1 MYLLSNLVEYY
12 IYYKKHFCKR
22 RNYLYLTEWVK
33 CMLDNGYCCPSM
45 LSFRQ
50 EDYIEDSLVIFEKIM
65 SEMGFD
71 EINEELL
78 YNISVEEYRKG
89 YFESAV
95 EFLYYKSY
103 VAERLDFP
111 YKIEYSVS
119 YGDYTAKNINYTEL
133 EDFAVDFLEKC
144 GITKE

>member
-1 MYLLSNLVEYY
+1 MYLLSYLVENY
-12 IYYKKHFCKR
+12 IYNKKHFCKR
-22 RNYLYLTEWVK
+22 INHLYLAEWIN
-33 CMLDNGYCCPSM
+33 CMLDNGSCCPSM

-50 EDYIEDSLVIFEKIM
+50 EECIEDSLVIFEKIM

-71 EINEELL
+71 EINEDIL
-78 YNISVEEYRKG
+78 YDISVEEYRKG

-103 VAERLDFP
+103 VAERLGFP

-119 YGDYTAKNINYTEL
+119 HGDYTAENINYTEL
-133 EDFAVDFLEKC
+133 EDFAVDFLEKY
-144 GITKE
+144 GIIRL